1 MDNRWAMT
9 TSSPDN
15 PDHNNDQRLQ
25 LLLFVDQ
32 RTTASDLMNQIV
44 SKLNEFK
51 EQEEFLLEI
60 VDVHDQPYLA
70 EHFKLVVTPAL
81 IKTFPPP
88 RHVIGGSNLLEQLEQ
103 SWPKWKM
110 SLDTWLMEQDSAPQ
124 ADSYNGLAKSVELLQ
139 LSDRLF
145 RLEKENEAL
154 KDQLAFK
161 DRMITILAHDL
172 RNPLTAAA
180 IAVETL
186 KGQWSLAQ
194 QPKKK
199 LQPELL
205 LRLINQ
211 AQTQIQNIDRMIT
224 NLLEASRGRSE
235 DLRIQ
240 PKQLLL
246 QSLCIEVLED
256 IGPSLKQ
263 KSLELSSDIP
273 TDVPAVHADADQIR
287 QVLMNLF
294 DNAMKYTQ
302 VGGKIKLT
310 ILHRTTQ
317 KVQVCICDDGL
328 GIPLEKQATIFEDSV
343 RLARDENKEG
353 YGIGLAL
360 CRRIV
365 RAHYGQIWVDSKP
378 NEGSCFN
385 FTLPVFR

>member
-1 MDNRWAMT
+1 
-9 TSSPDN
+9 
-15 PDHNNDQRLQ
+15 
-25 LLLFVDQ
+25 
-32 RTTASDLMNQIV
+32 
-44 SKLNEFK
+44 
-51 EQEEFLLEI
+51 
-60 VDVHDQPYLA
+60 
-70 EHFKLVVTPAL
+70 
-81 IKTFPPP
+81 
-88 RHVIGGSNLLEQLEQ
+88 
-103 SWPKWKM
+103 
-110 SLDTWLMEQDSAPQ
+110 
-124 ADSYNGLAKSVELLQ
+124 
-139 LSDRLF
+139 
-145 RLEKENEAL
+145 
-154 KDQLAFK
+154 
-161 DRMITILAHDL
+161 MITILAHDL